1 MSEDVTPPVKPDE
14 QLEIICQKY
23 DCKYE
28 CPVCGQKIPFF
39 LQRKSRSPIVK
50 CPVCG
55 ALIKKSDVPREAIL
69 TAPTAYDMI
78 GKASIE
84 EIIDQAL
91 KDQEATNDIEE
102 EGHEEETVEQPVK
115 PSPTCT
121 DRTDRSA
128 ERKRKGVVT
137 ENLFYQPK
145 SPCDVL
151 AEILDEFAFINEDF
165 KTFILRRCE
174 RKGFLHP
181 IELLTLLQRMKSGI
195 RTKDEAGI
203 IAEEYAVALQRELE
217 KAQREGVTYPFLS
230 NIYIPENVPVTDP
243 YVQRLLQILPPHLQ
257 PESLR
262 QDYGRTPQQHGGA
275 FGYQPHGYIPSYSQ
289 HRSQQSSQ
297 PVVVQTPN
305 INLAPI
311 VEMVKATQET
321 FMQQQNLMI
330 QQQQQTTQL
339 MMQMMQQQTQL
350 LLQSLQQ
357 SLQNALQPIGEG
369 MRALAEAIKEI
380 KQQPQQGMPLNDK
393 IIELIKE
400 SAESKA
406 QVQFYQKVLEMK
418 DKQVEDIKQIVA
430 DVMSR
435 VEDLVKKTVSVP
447 TGEFKSD
454 EAKIIAQAL
463 TQVAQVGHRVVD
475 ALDKRQPVKIIV
487 EALPYL
493 TGAGK
498 PKPKRYEKA
507 ETGTE
512 IIKELEE
519 AGLVEE

>member
-1 MSEDVTPPVKPDE
+1 MSEDVTLPE
-14 QLEIICQKY
+14 QVIQEINAVCQKY
-23 DCKYE
+23 DCKYD
-28 CPVCGQKIPFF
+28 CPVCGQKVPFF
-39 LQRKSRSPIVK
+39 LQRKSRSPIAK

-55 ALIKKSDVPREAIL
+55 GMIKKSDLPREAIL
-69 TAPTAYDMI
+69 TAPRAYDMI

-84 EIIDQAL
+84 EIIDVAL
-91 KDQEATNDIEE
+91 KEQEMGSDNEDVDKNETQASTQQVRREE
-102 EGHEEETVEQPVK
+102 PC
-115 PSPTCT
+115 PTC
-121 DRTDRSA
+121 A
-128 ERKRKGVVT
+128 EAKKKRKGIVT

-165 KTFILRRCE
+165 KTFVLRRCE

-217 KAQREGVTYPFLS
+217 KAQREGVTYPFLA

-257 PESLR
+257 PEGLR
-262 QDYGRTPQQHGGA
+262 QSYGAQQQQTNYS
-275 FGYQPHGYIPSYSQ
+275 YQPHSYTPTYQ
-289 HRSQQSSQ
+289 HHGRNQPNQ
-297 PVVVQTPN
+297 PVVVQAPSL
-305 INLAPI
+305 NLAPL
-311 VEMVKATQET
+311 VEMFKTTQET
-321 FMQQQNLMI
+321 FMQQQNLML

-339 MMQMMQQQTQL
+339 MMQMMQQQTQM

-357 SLQNALQPIGEG
+357 SLQNALQPIGDG
-369 MRALAEAIKEI
+369 MKALAEAIKEI
-380 KQQPQQGMPLNDK
+380 KQQSQQGMPLNDK

-406 QVQFYQKVLEMK
+406 QIQFYQKILEMK

-435 VEDLVKKTVSVP
+435 VEELVKKTVSVP

-454 EAKIIAQAL
+454 EAKLIAQAL

-507 ETGTE
+507 ETGAE